1 MSTSLRTGLR
11 TGLRTDPKSAALG
24 LIPAPRDTVITGLA
38 AFGLLLCAAVLL
50 ARGSW
55 LGLALLAVTATLGAI
70 FLAVEFGY
78 TSSYRAWL
86 GRGDGSNLAAGL
98 LVAGIAAI
106 LIVPMGEIADG
117 YGSLVS
123 PVGVPVLGGAAIF
136 GIGMQLA
143 NGCGSG
149 CLYKAGGGSPSLLI
163 ALPFF
168 CAGGLLGSL
177 AFPALLALPAI
188 PPIGLG
194 ALLGPW
200 WGLAATLALITVVMA
215 WLLRDGRRPAPAKL
229 RAAIAIGILAGGVFL
244 ISGQPW
250 GVTMG
255 LTVWGAKAAT
265 AIGADLTHSTFWNWE
280 GPKAALSGSILGSDS
295 SLSDIGMLLGA
306 ALLAGWRGSF
316 RGQIWPGTQIALA
329 AAIGGLLM
337 GFGARL
343 SFGCNIGAL
352 VGGIAS
358 GSLHG
363 WAWFLAAIPG
373 SLIGMRLRP
382 VFGLSRD

>member
-1 MSTSLRTGLR
+1 MSASLQTG
-11 TGLRTDPKSAALG
+11 PKGAAPG
-24 LIPAPRDTVITGLA
+24 LIPAPRDAVITGLA

-50 ARGSW
+50 TRGSY

-86 GRGDGSNLAAGL
+86 GKGDGSNLAAGL
-98 LVAGIAAI
+98 LVAAIAAI

-117 YGSLVS
+117 YNGLVS
-123 PVGVPVLGGAAIF
+123 PVGVPVLGGAALF

-163 ALPFF
+163 ALPLF

-177 AFPALLALPAI
+177 AFPALQALPAI
-188 PPIGLG
+188 PPLGLG
-194 ALLGPW
+194 DLLGPW
-200 WGLAATLALITVVMA
+200 WGLAATLAIIGGMIA
-215 WLLRDGRRPAPAKL
+215 ILLRHGPRPSTVKTS
-229 RAAIAIGILAGGVFL
+229 AAIAIGILAALVFL

-255 LTVWGAKAAT
+255 LTVWGAKIAT
-265 AIGADLTHSTFWNWE
+265 TLGLDLSHTTFWNWD
-280 GPKAALSGSILGSDS
+280 GPKGALQNSILASDS
-295 SLSDIGMLLGA
+295 SLADIGMLLGA
-306 ALLAGWRGSF
+306 AMLAGWRGSF
-316 RGQIWPGTQIALA
+316 RNQSWPGFRVALA

-363 WAWFLAAIPG
+363 LAWFLAAIPG

-382 VFGLSRD
+382 LFGLARV

>member
-1 MSTSLRTGLR
+1 MGISPPRDGLI
-11 TGLRTDPKSAALG
+11 TTLAALG
-24 LIPAPRDTVITGLA
+24 LA
-38 AFGLLLCAAVLL
+38 LCAAVLIRD
-50 ARGSW
+50 AAWSS
-55 LGLALLAVTATLGAI
+55 LGLLAVTTALGAI

-78 TSSYRAWL
+78 TSSYRVWL
-86 GRGDGSNLAAGL
+86 GRGDGANLAVGL
-98 LVAGIAAI
+98 LVAAIAAI
-106 LIVPMGEIADG
+106 VIVPMGEIADG

-123 PVGVPVLGGAAIF
+123 PVGVPVLSGAAIF
-136 GIGMQLA
+136 AIGMQLA

-200 WGLAATLALITVVMA
+200 WGLAATLAITGAVMVF
-215 WLLRDGRRPAPAKL
+215 LLRRGPRPSATKL
-229 RAAIAIGILAGGVFL
+229 GAAIAIGILAALVFL
-244 ISGQPW
+244 LSGQPW

-255 LTVWGAKAAT
+255 LTVWGAKIAT
-265 AIGADLTHSTFWNWE
+265 LLGLDLSQTTFWNWA
-280 GPKAALSGSILGSDS
+280 GPKAALSGSVLASDS
-295 SLSDIGMLLGA
+295 SLADIGMLLGA
-306 ALLAGWRGSF
+306 AVLAGWRGSF
-316 RGQIWPGTQIALA
+316 RNQSWPGAGVVLA

-382 VFGLSRD
+382 LFGLARV